1 MKKGVAI
8 CVEGQKIADLITG
21 MKIRLRCS
29 GFASLPVAQLS
40 SSPSFQA
47 RLSAIAHHFQR
58 TFHEKVIGSFPTFPQ
73 SMMEA
78 LERRMGGIELKG
90 ADAVQRTLSC
100 FTYIAFMIKHY
111 NYYEESQQKPN

>member
-1 MKKGVAI
+1 MFWLCFFA
-8 CVEGQKIADLITG
+8 C
-21 MKIRLRCS
+21 CS
-29 GFASLPVAQLS
+29 AVIIPFLS
-40 SSPSFQA
+40 SKTLF
-47 RLSAIAHHFQR
+47 AIAHHFQR

-78 LERRMGGIELKG
+78 LEQRMGGIELKG